1 MGDLTKKNCFKEAVC
16 IEAMRVFD
24 SCSAQDCLE
33 DLQVMFAPCDQA
45 IVDDASHIKNRCVE
59 VMDVNFGID
68 PVPFN
73 KGFYSVDITY
83 TFKVDVEVFSCGCKH
98 PTIVSGTARFSK
110 KVILFGSEGNTK
122 QFTSEDINMP
132 QIKGCCNSTTLP
144 RASVSVVD
152 PIVLDLK
159 LLCNPCPPA
168 PPAPCGCDVPCPE
181 ECQPKPPMPPMIAKK
196 VVKVTIGL
204 FSIVKLE
211 RPVPVLIPVY
221 DYCVPLKEC
230 SNTTDSPCELFE
242 KINFPTAEFF
252 PKGLDDVI
260 ANEKKAED
268 NTEENID
275 NTQQ

>member
-1 MGDLTKKNCFKEAVC
+1 MSELAKKNCFKEAVC

-24 SCSAQDCLE
+24 SCSSQDCLE
-33 DLQVMFAPCDQA
+33 DLMVNLSPCDQQIIDNA
-45 IVDDASHIKNRCVE
+45 AHVKSRCVE
-59 VMDVNFGID
+59 VMDVSFAID

-83 TFKVDVEVFSCGCKH
+83 TFKVDLEVLSCNGQT
-98 PTIVSGTARFSK
+98 PVIITGTSRFSK

-122 QFTSEDINMP
+122 QFSSDDMNMP
-132 QIKGCCNSTTLP
+132 PIKGCCNTSSLP

-159 LLCNPCPPA
+159 LLCKPCPPVT
-168 PPAPCGCDVPCPE
+168 PCDCDIPCGEGQGCG
-181 ECQPKPPMPPMIAKK
+181 PKPVNPPKK
-196 VVKVTIGL
+196 VVKITIGL

-211 RPVPVLIPVY
+211 RPVPILIPVY

-242 KINFPTAEFF
+242 KINFPTSEFF
-252 PKGLDDVI
+252 PKSLEDQTGCSCEQ
-260 ANEKKAED
+260 AENEEKTED
-268 NTEENID
+268 
-275 NTQQ
+275 

>member
-1 MGDLTKKNCFKEAVC
+1 MSELAKKNCFKEAVC

-33 DLQVMFAPCDQA
+33 DLQVMFSPCDQSF
-45 IVDDASHIKNRCVE
+45 IDDASHIKNRCVE
-59 VMDVNFGID
+59 VMDVGFAID

-83 TFKVDVEVFSCGCKH
+83 TFKVDVEVFSCGCKA
-98 PTIVSGTARFSK
+98 PTIISGTARFSK

-132 QIKGCCNSTTLP
+132 AIKGCCNSTTLP

-152 PIVLDLK
+152 PIVLDIK
-159 LLCNPCPPA
+159 LVCKPCPPA
-168 PPAPCGCDVPCPE
+168 PPCGCDIPCNNGE
-181 ECQPKPPMPPMIAKK
+181 DCKPPMGPMPKK
-196 VVKVTIGL
+196 AVKITIGL

-230 SNTTDSPCELFE
+230 SNTTDSACEMFE
-242 KINFPTAEFF
+242 KINFPTSEFF
-252 PKGLDDVI
+252 PRGLEETFGSDS
-260 ANEKKAED
+260 KSTS
-268 NTEENID
+268 NTEEK
-275 NTQQ
+275 TEE